1 MSKDLHQQGNYL
13 PMLPNASQR
22 ALAEQLPIEEE
33 LAFHVLRFQ
42 SPRPGPRLIVT
53 AAVHGNETHG
63 SFAIQR
69 IVQQLISGELH
80 LLCGQLSL
88 VPVTNPKAWRLQRRQ
103 GDRNL
108 NRRLMPCAEPLD
120 YEDHIANWLCPLLKE
135 HDGLLDLHSF
145 QSGDQAFALFGPS
158 NNQSDLEPFAL
169 ADQEEAIALRLG
181 CKRYVYGWLDTYAK
195 GMARRARELEEGL
208 IVQASVNTDPSYGI
222 GTTEYM
228 RSVGG
233 WAITLECGQH
243 DDPSGREIA
252 YEAIVNTMKCLGM
265 LAGPKPQAVARP
277 EVMGLFDVFDRY
289 DIHDSFTKDWKSFDA
304 IKQGELIGKRASGA
318 MIYAPEDAYVIFPNS
333 KAQPGQEWF
342 YLARPG
348 GRLGMS

>member
-13 PMLPNASQR
+13 PTLPNASQR
-22 ALAEQLPIEEE
+22 ALTEQLPIEAE

-69 IVQQLISGELH
+69 IVQQLISSELQ
-80 LLCGQLSL
+80 LLCGHLSL

-120 YEDHIANWLCPLLKE
+120 YEDHVANWLCPLLKE

-169 ADQEEAIALRLG
+169 ADQEEAIA
-181 CKRYVYGWLDTYAK
+181 
-195 GMARRARELEEGL
+195 
-208 IVQASVNTDPSYGI
+208 
-222 GTTEYM
+222 
-228 RSVGG
+228 
-233 WAITLECGQH
+233 
-243 DDPSGREIA
+243 
-252 YEAIVNTMKCLGM
+252 
-265 LAGPKPQAVARP
+265 
-277 EVMGLFDVFDRY
+277 
-289 DIHDSFTKDWKSFDA
+289 
-304 IKQGELIGKRASGA
+304 
-318 MIYAPEDAYVIFPNS
+318 
-333 KAQPGQEWF
+333 
-342 YLARPG
+342 
-348 GRLGMS
+348 

>member
-13 PMLPNASQR
+13 PTLPNASQR
-22 ALAEQLPIEEE
+22 ALTEQIPIEAE

-69 IVQQLISGELH
+69 IVQQLISSELQ
-80 LLCGQLSL
+80 LLCGHLSL

-120 YEDHIANWLCPLLKE
+120 YEDHVANWLCPLLKE

-158 NNQSDLEPFAL
+158 NNQSDLDELYKSNGTLLLEEKLNFDYEISVMVARSPHNQAATWPATLTIQSDGICTMTVTPISDFKLEEQVQAAAL
-169 ADQEEAIALRLG
+169 KKREADAR
-181 CKRYVYGWLDTYAK
+181 AK
-195 GMARRARELEEGL
+195 EKAREAAAALKQREAAKKERERVAAAAKKERERVAAAAAFSPA
-208 IVQASVNTDPSYGI
+208 IYAETPPQASDARSHPAFVD
-222 GTTEYM
+222 
-228 RSVGG
+228 SVGAFDQSA
-233 WAITLECGQH
+233 WDRLNY
-243 DDPSGREIA
+243 PSLISDYFAQRI
-252 YEAIVNTMKCLGM
+252 IV
-265 LAGPKPQAVARP
+265 R
-277 EVMGLFDVFDRY
+277 
-289 DIHDSFTKDWKSFDA
+289 SF
-304 IKQGELIGKRASGA
+304 
-318 MIYAPEDAYVIFPNS
+318 N
-333 KAQPGQEWF
+333 
-342 YLARPG
+342 
-348 GRLGMS
+348 